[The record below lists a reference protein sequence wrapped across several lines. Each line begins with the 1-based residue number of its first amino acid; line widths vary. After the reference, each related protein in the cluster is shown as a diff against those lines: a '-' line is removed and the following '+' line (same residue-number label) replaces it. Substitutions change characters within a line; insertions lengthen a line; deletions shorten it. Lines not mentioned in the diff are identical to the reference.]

1 MSEKEINEQTEK
13 EQKEKQQKEKQQ
25 KEKQQKEKSKTDFK
39 KIIVEFCKDLLTT
52 FPELQENFDD
62 DLIHLL
68 KNTDNDESLTRVYEY
83 CKSVFPER
91 FFDILYQ
98 NKDIFTNHEINTKFL
113 PGIEFKELWKC
124 EITDTTRETMWKYL
138 QLILFSI
145 VSNISDGDS
154 FGDTAKL
161 FESINEDEFKSKLE
175 ETINSMKNMFEDSN
189 INLND
194 PSGINLDELPDPKQ
208 MHDHISGMMD
218 GKLGKLAREIAEETA
233 AELNIDPEN
242 MTDANGYFKNM
253 FKNPGKL
260 MGLVKNVGDKLDK
273 KIKSGELKESEL
285 IEEASELVKKM
296 RDMPGMENI
305 QSMLGKMGMPNM
317 AGFGGRNAKVN
328 MGAVQSQLDKNLKL
342 AKTKERMKQRLNENQ
357 TNVKIEKTSISKE
370 EEEKEAAILKLLN
383 SGKDGDIENLIF
395 STGEK
400 VEKSARPQPSSNNK
414 KKNKKKKD

>member
-1 MSEKEINEQTEK
+1 MMNQMISPSN
-13 EQKEKQQKEKQQ
+13 
-25 KEKQQKEKSKTDFK
+25 
-39 KIIVEFCKDLLTT
+39 KDYNKDNRNKGLTKVLN
-52 FPELQENFDD
+52 PNFDD

-68 KNTDNDESLTRVYEY
+68 QNTDTDEVLNRVYEY

-98 NKDIFTNHEINTKFL
+98 NKDMFTNDEVNTKFL

-138 QLILFSI
+138 QLIIFSI

-175 ETINSMKNMFEDSN
+175 ETINGMKNMFEDSN

-253 FKNPGKL
+253 FKNQGKL

-342 AKTKERMKQRLNENQ
+342 VKTKERMKQRLNENQ

>member
-1 MSEKEINEQTEK
+1 MQM
-13 EQKEKQQKEKQQ
+13 
-25 KEKQQKEKSKTDFK
+25 
-39 KIIVEFCKDLLTT
+39 
-52 FPELQENFDD
+52 
-62 DLIHLL
+62 
-68 KNTDNDESLTRVYEY
+68 
-83 CKSVFPER
+83 
-91 FFDILYQ
+91 DIL
-98 NKDIFTNHEINTKFL
+98 KTCLKI
-113 PGIEFKELWKC
+113 
-124 EITDTTRETMWKYL
+124 
-138 QLILFSI
+138 
-145 VSNISDGDS
+145 
-154 FGDTAKL
+154 
-161 FESINEDEFKSKLE
+161 
-175 ETINSMKNMFEDSN
+175 
-189 INLND
+189 
-194 PSGINLDELPDPKQ
+194 
-208 MHDHISGMMD
+208 
-218 GKLGKLAREIAEETA
+218 
-233 AELNIDPEN
+233 
-242 MTDANGYFKNM
+242 
-253 FKNPGKL
+253 

>member
-1 MSEKEINEQTEK
+1 MFT
-13 EQKEKQQKEKQQ
+13 
-25 KEKQQKEKSKTDFK
+25 
-39 KIIVEFCKDLLTT
+39 
-52 FPELQENFDD
+52 
-62 DLIHLL
+62 
-68 KNTDNDESLTRVYEY
+68 NDEV
-83 CKSVFPER
+83 
-91 FFDILYQ
+91 
-98 NKDIFTNHEINTKFL
+98 NTKFL

-161 FESINEDEFKSKLE
+161 FESINEDEFKNKLE
-175 ETINSMKNMFEDSN
+175 ETINNMKDMFEESN
-189 INLND
+189 VNLND
-194 PSGINLDELPDPKQ
+194 ASGINLDELPDPKQ

-317 AGFGGRNAKVN
+317 SGLGGKNAKIN
-328 MGAVQSQLDKNLKL
+328 IGAVQSQLDKNLKL
-342 AKTKERMKQRLNENQ
+342 AKTK
-357 TNVKIEKTSISKE
+357 
-370 EEEKEAAILKLLN
+370 
-383 SGKDGDIENLIF
+383 
-395 STGEK
+395 
-400 VEKSARPQPSSNNK
+400 
-414 KKNKKKKD
+414 

>member
-1 MSEKEINEQTEK
+1 MSAKAKAEENKIPEE
-13 EQKEKQQKEKQQ
+13 
-25 KEKQQKEKSKTDFK
+25 FP
-39 KIIVEFCKDLLTT
+39 KIIKDFVSDIKTT
-52 FPELQENFDD
+52 FPEFK
-62 DLIHLL
+62 DLIE
-68 KNTDNDESLTRVYEY
+68 KWWKPESFFNYIEDTEERNKAY
-83 CKSVFPER
+83 CESETKTIAFLFDFCQKKFPSR
-91 FFDILYQ
+91 FFEFLYQ
-98 NKDIFTNHEINTKFL
+98 NEDMFKENSTLDTEFL
-113 PGIEFKELWKC
+113 PHIHFKTLWKLD
-124 EITDTTRETMWKYL
+124 ISQKTRDTIWKYL

-161 FESINEDEFKSKLE
+161 FESINEDEFKNKLE
-175 ETINSMKNMFEDSN
+175 ETINNMKDMFEESN
-189 INLND
+189 VNLND
-194 PSGINLDELPDPKQ
+194 ASGINLDELPDPKQ

-317 AGFGGRNAKVN
+317 SGLGGKNAKIN
-328 MGAVQSQLDKNLKL
+328 IGAVQSQLDKNLKL

-414 KKNKKKKD
+414 KKNKNKKD

>member
-13 EQKEKQQKEKQQ
+13 Y
-25 KEKQQKEKSKTDFK
+25 KTDFK

-52 FPELQENFDD
+52 FPELQ
-62 DLIHLL
+62 
-68 KNTDNDESLTRVYEY
+68 KNTDNDESLTRVYEH

-98 NKDIFTNHEINTKFL
+98 NKDIFTNDEVNTKFL

-161 FESINEDEFKSKLE
+161 FESINEDEFKNKLE
-175 ETINSMKNMFEDSN
+175 ETINNMKDMFEESN
-189 INLND
+189 VNLND
-194 PSGINLDELPDPKQ
+194 ASGINLDELPDPKQ

-317 AGFGGRNAKVN
+317 SGLGGKNAKIN
-328 MGAVQSQLDKNLKL
+328 IGAVQSQLDRNLKL

-414 KKNKKKKD
+414 KKNKKKERLNK

>member
-1 MSEKEINEQTEK
+1 MLIY
-13 EQKEKQQKEKQQ
+13 
-25 KEKQQKEKSKTDFK
+25 
-39 KIIVEFCKDLLTT
+39 V
-52 FPELQENFDD
+52 DD
-62 DLIHLL
+62 I
-68 KNTDNDESLTRVYEY
+68 
-83 CKSVFPER
+83 C
-91 FFDILYQ
+91 
-98 NKDIFTNHEINTKFL
+98 IFTNDEVNTKFL

-175 ETINSMKNMFEDSN
+175 ETINGMKNMFEDSN

>member
-13 EQKEKQQKEKQQ
+13 KQTEKY
-25 KEKQQKEKSKTDFK
+25 KTDFK

-52 FPELQENFDD
+52 FPELQDNLDD
-62 DLIHLL
+62 DLIHILQ
-68 KNTDNDESLTRVYEY
+68 NTDNDEVLTRVYDY

-98 NKDIFTNHEINTKFL
+98 NKDIFTNDELNTKFL
-113 PGIEFKELWKC
+113 PNVEFKELWKC
-124 EITDTTRETMWKYL
+124 EITDATRETMWKYL

-145 VSNISDGDS
+145 VSNISDGES

-161 FESINEDEFKSKLE
+161 FEAINEDEFKSKLE
-175 ETINSMKNMFEDSN
+175 ETINNMKDMFEDTN
-189 INLND
+189 VNLND

-208 MHDHISGMMD
+208 MHDHITGMMD

-317 AGFGGRNAKVN
+317 AGFGGLGGKNAKVN
-328 MGAVQSQLDKNLKL
+328 MGAVQSHLDRNLKL

-357 TNVKIEKTSISKE
+357 INCKTNFEKSSISKA

-400 VEKSARPQPSSNNK
+400 VEKSARHQPSSNNK

>member
-1 MSEKEINEQTEK
+1 
-13 EQKEKQQKEKQQ
+13 
-25 KEKQQKEKSKTDFK
+25 
-39 KIIVEFCKDLLTT
+39 
-52 FPELQENFDD
+52 
-62 DLIHLL
+62 
-68 KNTDNDESLTRVYEY
+68 
-83 CKSVFPER
+83 
-91 FFDILYQ
+91 
-98 NKDIFTNHEINTKFL
+98 
-113 PGIEFKELWKC
+113 
-124 EITDTTRETMWKYL
+124 MWKYL

-145 VSNISDGDS
+145 VSNISDGES

-161 FESINEDEFKSKLE
+161 FEAINEDEFKSKLE
-175 ETINSMKNMFEDSN
+175 ETINNMKDMFEDTN
-189 INLND
+189 VNLND

-208 MHDHISGMMD
+208 MHDHITGMMD

-317 AGFGGRNAKVN
+317 AGFGGLGGKNAKVN
-328 MGAVQSQLDKNLKL
+328 MGAVQSHLDRNLKL

-357 TNVKIEKTSISKE
+357 INCKTNFEKSSISKA

-400 VEKSARPQPSSNNK
+400 VEKSARHQPSSNNK